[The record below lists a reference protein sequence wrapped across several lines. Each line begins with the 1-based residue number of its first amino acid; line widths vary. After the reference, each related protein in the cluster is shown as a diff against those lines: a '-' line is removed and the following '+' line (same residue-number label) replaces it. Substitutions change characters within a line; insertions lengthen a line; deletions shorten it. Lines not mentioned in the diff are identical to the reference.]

1 MRTMGVLTFVVV
13 SVLGTFA
20 GGAGA
25 QVPDDAIPPAPPAP
39 GPVLVS
45 GAGGDFVAVPVAVP
59 AGSSVGQ
66 ATGPIAATVDDVE
79 FVAPAIDGAELVVGS
94 PMAASAETWPA
105 WRVLALGLLG
115 TAAVAMVV
123 VRTRAA

>member
-45 GAGGDFVAVPVAVP
+45 GAGGDFVAVP

-105 WRVLALGLLG
+105 WRVLALGLFG
-115 TAAVAMVV
+115 TAAAAMVV